1 MNATLRLWDGYN
13 HTSPELREAVAELQ
27 EKLNNHGFTTSAD
40 GFFGPDTE
48 VLVERFQRANGLTDD
63 GIVGPKT
70 WAALDGVDAPQV
82 ELYET
87 VLGNHDSD
95 MHKQN
100 EIAKNYSD
108 YIRYAAQEAG
118 VHQSI
123 ICGIGSRE
131 SRWGL
136 ALTPPFPYGTG
147 DFAHR
152 SSRKEFRQGSLP
164 PDGKG
169 FGRGI
174 MQIDYDAH
182 DFARKGEWRDPG
194 KNIAY
199 SGKVLGDNIK
209 LLAKR
214 MPGLKSM
221 DLLRASIAAYN
232 CGAGNVM
239 KAINACRSVDFY
251 TAHRDYSRD
260 ALSRAGWFQRNGW

>member
-13 HTSPELREAVAELQ
+13 HTSPDLKEAVAELQ
-27 EKLNNHGFTTSAD
+27 AKLCGHGFTASED
-40 GFFGPDTE
+40 GLFGAGTE
-48 VLVERFQRANGLTDD
+48 EAVERFQRANGLTDD

-70 WAALDGVDAPQV
+70 WAALEGADVPQI

-87 VLGNHDSD
+87 VIGNHDID
-95 MHKQN
+95 MFHQQA
-100 EIAKNYSD
+100 IAKGYAD

-147 DFAHR
+147 DFAKR
-152 SSRKEFRQGSLP
+152 SNMKEFRVGNMP

-182 DFARKGEWRDPG
+182 EFARKGEWRDPG

-199 SGKVLGDNIK
+199 SGKVLGNNIK

-214 MPGLKSM
+214 MPGLKSI

-239 KAINACRSVDFY
+239 KALGAGRSVDFY

-260 ALSRAGWFQRNGW
+260 VLSRAGWFQRNGW

>member
-239 KAINACRSVDFY
+239 KAINAGRSVDFY